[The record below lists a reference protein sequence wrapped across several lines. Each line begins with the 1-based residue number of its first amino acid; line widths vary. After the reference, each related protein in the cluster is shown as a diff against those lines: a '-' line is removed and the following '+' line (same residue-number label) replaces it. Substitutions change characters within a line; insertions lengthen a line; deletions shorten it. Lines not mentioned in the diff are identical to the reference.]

1 MGLKDVVF
9 TTSPTDVRPRG
20 NVPIVWRVS
29 EAPKALC
36 IRHGHLEPR
45 TLALTSSHHSSAGW
59 ETAGPP
65 GSPSETHQ
73 LLRVDCCRQSQPA
86 GSCGAGSGHP
96 SPSCH
101 QSSRRPSCEIR
112 GGRSLGLGGQGDAPR
127 SGAGVRV
134 SRRSRPRAIVTSLPE
149 LSHRRVLRVDSFLRL
164 QDVGA
169 QSAGSAGPLPA
180 RGGSP
185 PSEVQA
191 E

>member
-1 MGLKDVVF
+1 MYSTRALGTQNTGFNELASLKRRLGDGRAAWVPIRDAPAVTCGLLSSV
-9 TTSPTDVRPRG
+9 PAARPR
-20 NVPIVWRVS
+20 
-29 EAPKALC
+29 
-36 IRHGHLEPR
+36 
-45 TLALTSSHHSSAGW
+45 
-59 ETAGPP
+59 
-65 GSPSETHQ
+65 Q
-73 LLRVDCCRQSQPA
+73 A

-149 LSHRRVLRVDSFLRL
+149 LSHRRVLRVDSFPRL